1 MYYIVFFGKIF
12 FVVMKRISVKSA
24 ITILEKNK
32 IEVNT
37 DEAIIILD
45 LLYLIAKTYKKND
58 CGK

>member
-1 MYYIVFFGKIF
+1 
-12 FVVMKRISVKSA
+12 MKFQEKKVSVKTA
-24 ITILEKNK
+24 ITILEKNR

-45 LLYLIAKTYKKND
+45 LLYLIAKTYKKTD